1 MGCHGAIFKLKRH
14 RKQVQVSQ
22 DHLIYKLLKLESEGL
37 GWILWFGPEMSV
49 IAEFHMKTGG
59 SMFVGFDSQ
68 NTSHSFLTIPIGI
81 CGFVGFLCLGPE
93 VTQGKQ

>member
-68 NTSHSFLTIPIGI
+68 NTSIYLKEGRYPVAEG
-81 CGFVGFLCLGPE
+81 L
-93 VTQGKQ
+93 